1 MRYAK
6 QTSRDQIALRWIAD
20 ELLLA
25 CRRWCCCL
33 VGFLAGSGYAT
44 SCLDSADSENAERL
58 GDLLARMAAFDPYHK
73 WLGIPP
79 RDQPPHHYRLLGVE
93 LFEADPEVIEAAAD
107 RHVAFL
113 QSVTASGQIAD
124 AQRLLNEISAARRSL
139 LNPQS
144 RATYDA
150 ELKAKLEPAEPP
162 TPAPSKMRETTLL
175 SDIQKTAPAPKFDI
189 DTRKTDPNPPRL
201 TVPAGSSTSAKA
213 TTGGKP
219 STVAKRQKSSAGR
232 LALFGMFVVL
242 VVAGGGYGAY
252 VAGLFNSK
260 PPEVTVE
267 KQRYEAKA
275 ANPRPTGLAA
285 LGNVKAMLAHY
296 KFEKSDLVAD
306 SDKDRHGMNHGATAV
321 DDPVRGGVVAFD
333 GKDDYIELPLE
344 LSGDATVAF
353 WMKSNQGISF
363 AYKWQDSMPVLTAA
377 HDLRIAVGGS
387 NLGVSAKGDERLID
401 SGFMVSDNAWHFV
414 AVTRRASDKS
424 LVIYV
429 DGRSKL
435 QNRWDEA
442 TSPAGKLMVGRSEL
456 GGKSYEGQID
466 DLRVYTGA
474 LSSDEI
480 AKMFDE
486 TKPKPPPAAA
496 PAKNQKAPATQ
507 TVTPTTTPPAVTP
520 SAKGA
525 APPAVTPPKAAAPVP
540 GKTPVDV
547 KAPEKAA
554 TPKASETKAPDAK
567 VTPPKS
573 DATKSVESKSDAKT
587 PEK

>member
-1 MRYAK
+1 MP
-6 QTSRDQIALRWIAD
+6 TLV
-20 ELLLA
+20 LLP
-25 CRRWCCCL
+25 
-33 VGFLAGSGYAT
+33 VGFRAGSGYAT
-44 SCLDSADSENAERL
+44 SCLNSAYSENAERL

-113 QSVTASGQIAD
+113 QSVTSSGQIAD

-139 LNPQS
+139 LNPQT

-150 ELKAKLEPAEPP
+150 ELKAKLEPAESP

-175 SDIQKTAPAPKFDI
+175 SDIQTTAPAPKFDI

-201 TVPAGSSTSAKA
+201 TTPAGPSTSAKS
-213 TTGGKP
+213 TSGGKP

-232 LALFGMFVVL
+232 LALFAMIVVL

-260 PPEVTVE
+260 PAEVTVE

-306 SDKDRHGMNHGATAV
+306 SDKDRHGLNHGATAV

-333 GKDDYIELPLE
+333 GKDDFIELPLE
-344 LSGDATVAF
+344 LSADATLAF
-353 WMKSNQGISF
+353 WLKTNQGIGF
-363 AYKWQDSMPVLTAA
+363 AYKWQDSMPILTAP

-429 DGRSKL
+429 DGRSKSH
-435 QNRWDEA
+435 NRWDEA

-456 GGKSYEGQID
+456 GGKSFEGQID

-486 TKPKPPPAAA
+486 TKPKPPPAAT
-496 PAKNQKAPATQ
+496 PATNQKAPASQAATPPV
-507 TVTPTTTPPAVTP
+507 VTPPAATAPAKGATAPAATPPKTTTPT
-520 SAKGA
+520 
-525 APPAVTPPKAAAPVP
+525 
-540 GKTPVDV
+540 DV

-554 TPKASETKAPDAK
+554 TPKAPETKTPDAK

-573 DATKSVESKSDAKT
+573 DATKSVVPKSDAKT
-587 PEK
+587 PQK